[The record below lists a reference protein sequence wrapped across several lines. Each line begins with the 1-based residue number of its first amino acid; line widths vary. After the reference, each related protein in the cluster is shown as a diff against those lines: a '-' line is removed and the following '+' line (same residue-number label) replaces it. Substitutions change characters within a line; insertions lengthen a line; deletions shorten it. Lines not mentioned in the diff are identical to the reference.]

1 MNSNSL
7 ALKIID
13 GAIVVFFVLF
23 LLSLSNSIFVNQIGI
38 YITLLLIL
46 LRYGIT
52 RDNPFSK
59 TGLELALV
67 LYIIAEIISALFSDY
82 SSEAFNNV
90 LKRIFLIPIIYT
102 TLAAIINYKRGKLY
116 FNLYLAGTIITVLIY
131 LYFSYY
137 FLINNL
143 YGQTQAGPSLFQY
156 PITASEIISFT
167 VIFLFA
173 FLVNEKVNW
182 KYRLLILIGF
192 GLSCLA
198 LISTYKRTGW
208 IGAAFG
214 ILIILVIK
222 KQWKI
227 LFAGFVIVSVIFVLQ
242 ENISKVVVVE
252 KINGEFLPVYSVI
265 TDGRAYDITEFEEN
279 YVISDF
285 DNGLSIYQDSI
296 LIRNINLPSP
306 VRSFKHYSENHFIAF
321 LEDTRFI
328 ALKRNNQELTKVNE
342 FMSPGYTSH
351 HKIANGFLYVID
363 RDSGLT
369 VFTDP
374 LKDKS
379 RVRYPDISN
388 KSNLFVDSAYIIFPS
403 LDSGFS
409 VYSLAGKFPKELLF
423 KNENRD
429 LVDLSY
435 SKGKLLAAYPDGLHL
450 YKLDSASLKNEQQFK
465 SLKNVYKIFHVK
477 EGFVIVSR
485 NGNVHYLKFEVS
497 GSSNLEFLTQLDFL
511 PQSISFDKNKL
522 YCSQVKRSRLL
533 GIFDAYHPSNYSRL
547 ALWRAGWLIF
557 KDNPL
562 FGVGDIDLAK
572 YYLKYKREHD
582 KEILGHMHNN
592 FIHFLVTLGIFGLL
606 VISYLFY
613 KIIAIEIRIINYV
626 KSKPFISSYAIGA
639 LAAFCAVLASG
650 LTELN
655 FWDQEITTLIYF
667 TFGLNLALYKHSRK
681 EDHSEPAN

>member
-1 MNSNSL
+1 MNNNSL
-7 ALKIID
+7 TLKIID

-38 YITLLLIL
+38 YITFLLIL
-46 LRYGIT
+46 LRYAIT
-52 RDNPFSK
+52 RDYFFSK
-59 TGLELALV
+59 TGLELALI
-67 LYIIAEIISALFSDY
+67 LYIAVEIISASFSDY

-90 LKRIFLIPIIYT
+90 LKRILLIPIIYT
-102 TLAAIINYKRGKLY
+102 TLAAITDFNRGKLY
-116 FNLYLAGTIITVLIY
+116 FKLYIAGTIITVLIY

-143 YGQTQAGPSLFQY
+143 YGQIQAGPSLFQY

-214 ILIILVIK
+214 IFIILVMK

-227 LFAGFVIVSVIFVLQ
+227 LIAGFVIISIIFALQ
-242 ENISKVVVVE
+242 ENISKVVVIE
-252 KINGEFLPVYSVI
+252 KINDEFLPAYSI
-265 TDGRAYDITEFEEN
+265 TTDGRAYDITEIGDN
-279 YVISDF
+279 YVVSDF
-285 DNGLSIYQDSI
+285 DNGLSIYKDSI
-296 LIRNINLPSP
+296 LIRNIKLPGP
-306 VRSFKHYSENHFIAF
+306 VRSFKHFTENYFIAF

-328 ALKRNNQELTKVNE
+328 ALKRNNLELTKVNE
-342 FMSPGYTSH
+342 FMSPGFTSH

-379 RVRYPDISN
+379 SVRYPDISN

-409 VYSLAGKFPKELLF
+409 VYSLEGKLPEEQLF
-423 KNENRD
+423 KNENPD
-429 LVDLSY
+429 LENLSY
-435 SKGKLLAAYPDGLHL
+435 SNGRLLAAYPDGLYL
-450 YKLDSASLKNEQQFK
+450 NKLDSASLMIDQEFK
-465 SLKNVYKIFHVK
+465 SLQNIYKIFNVK
-477 EGFVIVSR
+477 EGFVIVGR
-485 NGNVHYLKFEVS
+485 NGNVHYLKFEAS
-497 GSSNLEFLTQLDFL
+497 GTSNLEFFTQLDFL
-511 PQSISFDKNKL
+511 PQSVSFDKNKL

-547 ALWRAGWLIF
+547 ALWRAGWQIF

-572 YYLKYKREHD
+572 YYLKYKRNHD

-606 VISYLFY
+606 VICFLFY
-613 KIIAIEIRIINYV
+613 KIIAINIRIIKGI
-626 KSKPFISSYAIGA
+626 KSKPFISSYAIGV
-639 LAAFCAVLASG
+639 LAAFCAALASG

-667 TFGLNLALYKHSRK
+667 TFGLNLALYNHSIK
-681 EDHSEPAN
+681 ENHSEPVN